1 MKTEPLRKTN
11 QNLYI
16 IDYDIPRKPQSKR
29 RAFYRQLTKIK
40 HKMGSLGKISTMS
53 VLVTPDQALATQIYD
68 LARKYGK
75 ANLYL
80 GFRKGD
86 DEKKLHN
93 LVTRATLFSGKRQ
106 NSVTRAT

>member
-1 MKTEPLRKTN
+1 
-11 QNLYI
+11 
-16 IDYDIPRKPQSKR
+16 
-29 RAFYRQLTKIK
+29 
-40 HKMGSLGKISTMS
+40 MGSLGKMSTMS
-53 VLVTPDQALATQIYD
+53 VLVTADRALATQIYD

-80 GFRKGD
+80 GFREGD